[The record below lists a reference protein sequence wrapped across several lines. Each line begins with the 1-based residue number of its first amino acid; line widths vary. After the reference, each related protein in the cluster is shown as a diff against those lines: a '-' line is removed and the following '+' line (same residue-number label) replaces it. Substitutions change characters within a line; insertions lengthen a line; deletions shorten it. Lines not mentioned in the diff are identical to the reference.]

1 MCVSEG
7 VEPCSCRVTASFSS
21 SEGSHAFTGGRPA
34 RPTGGQASNCLVL
47 TWRLGQ
53 EHRNT
58 HTHQWMKRCQNSAFV
73 YFQWFPWR
81 CYVSFRLH
89 IAFWFCR
96 GCMLAG
102 GPVVWMPEH
111 VSGESVPSMKL
122 SWAWTENH
130 HSDAA
135 VESIKCS
142 SRPGLSQKNHCH
154 VVMGITAPRLG
165 VCLGFY
171 FFIFFRGHILLCKYF
186 DIRSL
191 MYFSFISEQ
200 LRNFWPC
207 HMIKL
212 WELYSRFGWLWTFL
226 CAAFRHSHARLKR

>member
-1 MCVSEG
+1 
-7 VEPCSCRVTASFSS
+7 
-21 SEGSHAFTGGRPA
+21 
-34 RPTGGQASNCLVL
+34 
-47 TWRLGQ
+47 
-53 EHRNT
+53 
-58 HTHQWMKRCQNSAFV
+58 MKRCQNSAFV

-142 SRPGLSQKNHCH
+142 SRPGLSQKNPCH

-226 CAAFRHSHARLKR
+226 CAAFRHSHARLKRLMFPITVTNVIILSLRVVVETEVVGRKRTLEAGWVGRWSFGKACC